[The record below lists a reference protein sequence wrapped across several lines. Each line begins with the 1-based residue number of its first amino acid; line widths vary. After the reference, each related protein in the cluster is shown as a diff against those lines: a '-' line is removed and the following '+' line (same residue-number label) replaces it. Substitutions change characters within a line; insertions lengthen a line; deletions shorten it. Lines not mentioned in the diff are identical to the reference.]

1 MSKPIK
7 LSKELQEFG
16 FLEYY
21 KDNRSKPYIYRCL
34 ALHHIQSGNSYDQV
48 SEFIC
53 YSRKTIIQWVKN
65 FEEGGVDR
73 LLSIKA
79 GRGRKARV
87 ASDLSAEFSEA
98 VISLQETRNGGR
110 VIGEDIVNLVQEKYD
125 VQYSVSG
132 IYKVLSRMG
141 LSWVSGRSIHPK
153 ANLKA
158 QEAFKK
164 TLNKL

>member
-98 VISLQETRNGGR
+98 VISLQETRNGCR
-110 VIGEDIVNLVQEKYD
+110 VIGEDI
-125 VQYSVSG
+125 
-132 IYKVLSRMG
+132 
-141 LSWVSGRSIHPK
+141 
-153 ANLKA
+153 
-158 QEAFKK
+158 
-164 TLNKL
+164 